1 MTGKHRKMKSAPV
14 LNQCDLLHLLMHI
27 FLPFS
32 PLSSHSPAIDDQ
44 LVAEPE
50 IAPSLLLIGFPLL
63 VTVSCSAPNKH

>member
-14 LNQCDLLHLLMHI
+14 LNRCDLLHLLMHI
-27 FLPFS
+27 FLPFF
-32 PLSSHSPAIDDQ
+32 PPHSPAIDDQ

-63 VTVSCSAPNKH
+63 VTVSCIAPNKH